1 MSQILKH
8 KYLKISSYMPSVS
21 FLCPFTEEDRGL
33 SVTLNQVLAEEK
45 QRTFGLDTLELPS
58 KSSRALD

>member
-1 MSQILKH
+1 
-8 KYLKISSYMPSVS
+8 MPSVS
-21 FLCPFTEEDRGL
+21 FLRPFTEEDRGL

-45 QRTFGLDTLELPS
+45 QSTFGLESLGLPS

>member
-1 MSQILKH
+1 
-8 KYLKISSYMPSVS
+8 MPSVS

-45 QRTFGLDTLELPS
+45 QSTFGLESLELPS
-58 KSSRALD
+58 KSSRAFDWKL